1 MTMTTQKVV
10 DETRRAESIEVLG
23 FDPYDEEYQS
33 LPITVITPVMAAYI
47 LKWHNDDNRKI
58 KTSQVNLIANSVRND
73 GWLEDGGALTFNK
86 EGNITEFQHRLEAIV
101 KEDVTVHAP
110 IVLGVEPA
118 CFTKTAAPKPRRP
131 EDEIQRKY
139 PNAKDSEITVV
150 REIQKRRGAPALIMQ
165 NAIELWEQWCEVV
178 REGDKLIDGF
188 FDRVDFF
195 SPYRRNFAA
204 WASLM
209 HWNDKGRTVTLF
221 LDMLENQVLDDIG
234 TRLTKDFMK
243 MTQNTFDMTNA
254 GRAQF
259 VYYMLCVCADRMEKS
274 ADGSV
279 QLNKTVNEFNHESLK
294 NEGTYRYFL
303 FNVDNI
309 QASPAP

>member
-10 DETRRAESIEVLG
+10 DETRRSESIRVLG
-23 FDPYDEEYQS
+23 FDPYEQEYQS
-33 LPITVITPVMAAYI
+33 LPIKDISPEQAEYI
-47 LKWHNDDNRKI
+47 LKWHNNDNRKI
-58 KTSQVNLIANSVRND
+58 KASQVNLISNSIKDD
-73 GWLEDGGALTFNK
+73 GWLEDGGTLTFNK

-101 KEDVTVHAP
+101 KEGVTVRAP
-110 IVLGVEPA
+110 VVLGVEPA
-118 CFTKTAAPKPRRP
+118 CFTKTAAPKARRP

-139 PNAKDSEITVV
+139 PDAKDSEITVV
-150 REIQKRRGAPALIMQ
+150 REIQKRRGASPLVMQ
-165 NAIELWEQWCEVV
+165 NGIVLWEQWYKVV
-178 REGDKLIDGF
+178 QAGDKLIDGF

-209 HWNDKGRTVTLF
+209 HWRGKGQTVTLF
-221 LDMLENQVLDDIG
+221 LDMLESQVLDDVG

-259 VYYMLCVCADRMEKS
+259 VYYMLCVCADRMAKS
-274 ADGSV
+274 ADGRV
-279 QLNKTVNEFNHESLK
+279 QLKKTVDQFNHESLK
-294 NEGTYRYFL
+294 HEGTYRDFL

>member
-1 MTMTTQKVV
+1 MTMTTRKVV
-10 DETRRAESIEVLG
+10 DGARRAESIRVLG
-23 FDPYDEEYQS
+23 FDPYEQEYQS
-33 LPITVITPVMAAYI
+33 LPIKDITPEKAAYI
-47 LKWHNDDNRKI
+47 LEWHNNDNRKI
-58 KTSQVNLIANSVRND
+58 KPSQVNTIANSIKAD
-73 GWLEDGGALTFNK
+73 GWLEDGGTLTFNK

-101 KEDVTVHAP
+101 KEGVTVRAP

-118 CFTKTAAPKPRRP
+118 CFTKTAAPKARRP

-139 PNAKDSEITVV
+139 PDAKDSEITVV
-150 REIQKRRGAPALIMQ
+150 REIQKRRGASPLVMQ
-165 NAIELWEQWCEVV
+165 NAIVLWEQWYEVV

-209 HWNDKGRTVTLF
+209 HWRGNGRTVTLF
-221 LDMLENQVLDDIG
+221 LGMLENQVLDDIG

-243 MTQNTFDMTNA
+243 MTKNTFDMTNA

-259 VYYMLCVCADRMEKS
+259 VYYMLCVCADRMAKS
-274 ADGSV
+274 ADGRIQLKKSV
-279 QLNKTVNEFNHESLK
+279 DQITHGFLK
-294 NEGTYRYFL
+294 NEGTYRDFL
-303 FNVDNI
+303 LNVDNI
-309 QASPAP
+309 TASPAP